1 MSMTRSIRRNIAR
14 ENMVRA
20 GIKHSHR
27 KGYAADPKN
36 KTKISKAYKRTLTS
50 LFALNWRAFLPST
63 TKPRKRDIRKKVT

>member
-27 KGYAADPKN
+27 KGYAVDPK
-36 KTKISKAYKRTLTS
+36 KETKISKAYKRTLTS

-63 TKPRKRDIRKKVT
+63 VKPRKRDSRKKVT